1 MEILLN
7 KYLLISIYFIFSI
20 FLIFK
25 LKFKSYSF
33 LTLFIIYTFF
43 TYFLGYI
50 VFEYFPEYSTL
61 IPLPQKKSNT
71 YFNENYY
78 NHSFLIFL
86 VGYFFFSL
94 PFLLL
99 NKINQGIRNNS
110 IQKHQIN
117 KIIEKY
123 FLIIFSSFLLINYI
137 SYKIRNDY
145 NVGVPFGTPK
155 NKIAEYSWYTFDYLT
170 IIILIY
176 IIFFGLT
183 SNKYFYRFI
192 SVISVFIYGIT
203 TAILGWK
210 SGSIW
215 ALIIFIHLVFIINHF
230 YKKFNLLKIIIIVLT
245 ILFIVPPVFI
255 LSQSL
260 RYDRNFLENITY
272 DSINSKINQLIYAS
286 FTKNNF
292 LYVYNRAT
300 GISPLFV
307 TVAYEDPNKE
317 NNISFY
323 DNLFKRGTYQ
333 PETYFSC
340 NILKYVCP
348 PNFGSYAP
356 TGWSTFYIYNRI
368 LGVIIGF
375 FVLGLIT
382 VFLEKI
388 FINLKNKFLFL
399 PLYTSTYSIIF
410 PALIF
415 EGTIT
420 FYFKRHVLS
429 LFLAFSV
436 FLLLIFFIKRLIHRL
451 EIKI

>member
-1 MEILLN
+1 MLNIFYDMEIFLN
-7 KYLLISIYFIFSI
+7 KYFLISIYFIFSL

-25 LKFKSYSF
+25 LKLKSYSF

-43 TYFLGYI
+43 TYFLAYI
-50 VFEYFPEYSTL
+50 VFEHFPEYSTL
-61 IPLPQKKSNT
+61 IPLPQKRSNS

-78 NHSFLIFL
+78 NYSFLIFL

-94 PFLLL
+94 PFLLFKKNNL
-99 NKINQGIRNNS
+99 EIKNNS
-110 IQKHQIN
+110 IQKNQIN

-123 FLIIFSSFLLINYI
+123 FLTIFSSFLLLNYI

-145 NVGVPFGTPK
+145 IVGVPYGTPK

-176 IIFFGLT
+176 IIFFGIT
-183 SNKYFYRFI
+183 SKKYLYKFISTI
-192 SVISVFIYGIT
+192 SVITYGIT

-215 ALIIFIHLVFIINHF
+215 ALIIVIHLVFIINYY
-230 YKKFNLLKIIIIVLT
+230 YKKQNKLKILVLIFT
-245 ILFIVPPVFI
+245 ILTLAPAVFI
-255 LSQSL
+255 LSNNL
-260 RYDRNFLENITY
+260 RNDRNFVENITY
-272 DSINSKINQLIYAS
+272 NKIKNKIELLISNS

-323 DNLFKRGTYQ
+323 DNLLKRGTYQ

-340 NILKYVCP
+340 NLLKYICP

-368 LGVIIGF
+368 FGVITGF

-382 VFLEKI
+382 VIWK
-388 FINLKNKFLFL
+388 
-399 PLYTSTYSIIF
+399 
-410 PALIF
+410 
-415 EGTIT
+415 
-420 FYFKRHVLS
+420 
-429 LFLAFSV
+429 
-436 FLLLIFFIKRLIHRL
+436 
-451 EIKI
+451 

>member
-1 MEILLN
+1 MDIFLN
-7 KYLLISIYFIFSI
+7 KYLLISIYFIFSLL
-20 FLIFK
+20 LIFK

-61 IPLPQKKSNT
+61 IPLPQKRSNS
-71 YFNENYY
+71 FFHENYY
-78 NHSFLIFL
+78 NYSFFIFL

-94 PFLLL
+94 PFLLF
-99 NKINQGIRNNS
+99 NKFNLEIINNS
-110 IQKHQIN
+110 IQEHQIN

-123 FLIIFSSFLLINYI
+123 FLIIFSSFLLLNYI

-145 NVGVPFGTPK
+145 IVGVPYGTPK

-176 IIFFGLT
+176 IIFFGLK
-183 SNKYFYRFI
+183 SNKHFYRFI
-192 SVISVFIYGIT
+192 SAISVIIYGFT

-215 ALIIFIHLVFIINHF
+215 ALIIVIHLVFIIHYF
-230 YKKFNLLKIIIIVLT
+230 YKKQKKIK
-245 ILFIVPPVFI
+245 ILFLIFIILTLVPAVFI
-255 LSQSL
+255 LSNNL
-260 RYDRNFLENITY
+260 RHDRSFVENITY
-272 DSINSKINQLIYAS
+272 DKIKSKIELLISSS
-286 FTKNNF
+286 FTMNNF

-317 NNISFY
+317 NNIYFY

-340 NILKYVCP
+340 NVLKYVCP

-356 TGWSTFYIYNRI
+356 TGWSTFYIYNRVY
-368 LGVIIGF
+368 GVIIGF
-375 FVLGLIT
+375 FVLGLIS
-382 VFLEKI
+382 VFIENV
-388 FINLKNKFLFL
+388 FINLKNKILFL
-399 PLYTSTYSIIF
+399 PLFTSTYAMSF
-410 PALIF
+410 PAMIF

-429 LFLAFSV
+429 LFLAFTV
-436 FLLLIFFIKRLIHRL
+436 FLLFIFFIKRLIHRL

>member
-1 MEILLN
+1 
-7 KYLLISIYFIFSI
+7 
-20 FLIFK
+20 
-25 LKFKSYSF
+25 
-33 LTLFIIYTFF
+33 
-43 TYFLGYI
+43 
-50 VFEYFPEYSTL
+50 
-61 IPLPQKKSNT
+61 
-71 YFNENYY
+71 
-78 NHSFLIFL
+78 

-94 PFLLL
+94 PFLLF
-99 NKINQGIRNNS
+99 NKFNLEIINNS
-110 IQKHQIN
+110 IQEHQIN

-123 FLIIFSSFLLINYI
+123 FLIIFSSFLLLNYI

-145 NVGVPFGTPK
+145 IVGVPYGTPK

-176 IIFFGLT
+176 IIFFGLK
-183 SNKYFYRFI
+183 SNKHFYRFI
-192 SVISVFIYGIT
+192 SAISVIIYGTT

-215 ALIIFIHLVFIINHF
+215 ALIIVIHLVFIINYY
-230 YKKFNLLKIIIIVLT
+230 YKKQNKLKILVLIFT
-245 ILFIVPPVFI
+245 ILTLAPGVFI
-255 LSQSL
+255 LSNNL
-260 RYDRNFLENITY
+260 RHDRNFVENITY
-272 DSINSKINQLIYAS
+272 DKIKNKIELLISNS
-286 FTKNNF
+286 FTMSNF

-356 TGWSTFYIYNRI
+356 TGWSTFYIYNRVY
-368 LGVIIGF
+368 GVIIGF
-375 FVLGLIT
+375 FVLGLIS
-382 VFLEKI
+382 VFIESV
-388 FINLKNKFLFL
+388 FINLKNKILFL
-399 PLYTSTYSIIF
+399 PLFTSTYAMSF
-410 PALIF
+410 PAMIF

-429 LFLAFSV
+429 LFLAFTV
-436 FLLLIFFIKRLIHRL
+436 FLLFILLIKRLIHRL
-451 EIKI
+451 EIKL